1 MHELVTINEERRVI
15 VCIMHTPHTTML
27 RHVNT
32 IPRLWISQSHAGH
45 RQHRMESA
53 WRWEILRNIC
63 KIHTFSFILREDRFL
78 FSKSIPEENYFK
90 EDKEQP
96 NTTFEKKQ
104 SKLQGKKEY
113 KLTSEKATKSYQK
126 VGEW

>member
-1 MHELVTINEERRVI
+1 
-15 VCIMHTPHTTML
+15 
-27 RHVNT
+27 
-32 IPRLWISQSHAGH
+32 
-45 RQHRMESA
+45 MESA
-53 WRWEILRNIC
+53 WRWEILLKIC

-96 NTTFEKKQ
+96 NTSFEKKQ

-113 KLTSEKATKSYQK
+113 KLTSAKATTSYQK
-126 VGEW
+126 VGEC

>member
-1 MHELVTINEERRVI
+1 
-15 VCIMHTPHTTML
+15 ML
-27 RHVNT
+27 
-32 IPRLWISQSHAGH
+32 
-45 RQHRMESA
+45 
-53 WRWEILRNIC
+53 
-63 KIHTFSFILREDRFL
+63 
-78 FSKSIPEENYFK
+78 SKSIPEENYFK

-126 VGEW
+126 VGE